1 MAIDNPP
8 PSPPRSISTRSRPE
22 AINKPSSVPSQYHG
36 SDLEKIE
43 TAEERGG
50 TALDTGR
57 VSRIQSLTRRT
68 TRADQWSHP
77 LSNVKTGL
85 DCLVDFDGKGDPY
98 RPVNWPF
105 RKKFITTLLYGLT
118 TMGSTWASS
127 VLVSNLYMP
136 MLWANL
142 VLAIRPQSIR

>member
-1 MAIDNPP
+1 MAINGLP
-8 PSPPRSISTRSRPE
+8 PSPQTSTSTRSNNE
-22 AINKPSSVPSQYHG
+22 VIAAKPCSVLSQHHG
-36 SDLEKIE
+36 SELEKIE

-50 TALDTGR
+50 NALDSSR

-85 DCLVDFDGKGDPY
+85 DCLVDFDGKDDPY

-127 VLVSNLYMP
+127 VLVLNVYMP
-136 MLWANL
+136 LL
-142 VLAIRPQSIR
+142 